1 MEMREQS
8 KIDEKQQ
15 QQQHPIL
22 YFKGKKARDFPA
34 VARKTATVVYNPP
47 VPAATHCIYLCRPSS
62 VKTICPFPF
71 HINSI
76 L

>member
-22 YFKGKKARDFPA
+22 YFKGKKHEIFLRLPERQQPLFTKLQPA
-34 VARKTATVVYNPP
+34 SPGGHTLYLSPP
-47 VPAATHCIYLCRPSS
+47 TDQCEDDL
-62 VKTICPFPF
+62 PF
-71 HINSI
+71 S
-76 L
+76 LSY

>member
-8 KIDEKQQ
+8 NIDEKQQ

-34 VARKTATVVYNPP
+34 VARKTATVVYKI
-47 VPAATHCIYLCRPSS
+47 TTRQSRRPHVVS
-62 VKTICPFPF
+62 V
-71 HINSI
+71 SADRSV
-76 L
+76 

>member
-47 VPAATHCIYLCRPSS
+47 VPAANTLYLSPPTDQCEDDL
-62 VKTICPFPF
+62 PF
-71 HINSI
+71 S
-76 L
+76 LSY